1 MKHLLILALII
12 FAVWQIVGLIKDI
25 RAKKQEK
32 ENLTKGETNN
42 D

>member
-12 FAVWQIVGLIKDI
+12 FAVWQLVGLIKDI
-25 RAKKQEK
+25 RAKKREK
-32 ENLTKGETNN
+32 NLTKGETNN